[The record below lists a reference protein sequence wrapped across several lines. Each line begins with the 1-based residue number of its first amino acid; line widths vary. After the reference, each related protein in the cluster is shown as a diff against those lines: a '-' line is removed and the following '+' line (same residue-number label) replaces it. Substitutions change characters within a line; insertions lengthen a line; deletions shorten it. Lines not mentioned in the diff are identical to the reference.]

1 MKTFSLFI
9 DAPFEARLREE
20 ELPQIG
26 PGMFLTRTITTAIST
41 GTEMTA
47 YTGDFP
53 KRSKWAQYV
62 KYPFRAGY
70 SNLGEVVE
78 VGKGVEG
85 VRVGDRV
92 VGYKPHSQFA
102 VYREGEFFVKVPEGI
117 PDEVA
122 PTFSIAVI
130 TLNGVR
136 RAGLNLGECAVVYG
150 LGPLGLFTLQFA
162 RLDGARPVIGVDI
175 SEHRRRL
182 AEKAGADLTIDGRDP
197 NLVDKVRR
205 ATKGRMA
212 DVVFEVTG
220 SPEVIPEE
228 FKVLREQGRMVLLSS
243 PRGITPFDFHD
254 LCNAPSFTIIGA
266 HNLSHPP
273 HETPQNPWTMRR
285 NCELFFDLVLGGE
298 FKVAELITHKLPWH
312 EAPKA
317 YKMLER
323 ERGKTGFVILD
334 WRG

>member
-1 MKTFSLFI
+1 MRSKTLVFQKPL
-9 DAPFEARLREE
+9 EATFVEE
-20 ELPQIG
+20 ELPEIG
-26 PGMFLTRTITTAIST
+26 PDMFLVKTLTTAIST

-53 KRSKWAQYV
+53 EGSRWADYIR
-62 KYPFRAGY
+62 YPFRAGY

-78 VGKGVEG
+78 VGSEVDEVK
-85 VRVGDRV
+85 VGDKV

-102 VYREGEFFVKVPEGI
+102 VYRKGEFFVKVPEGV

-136 RAGLNLGECAVVYG
+136 RADLKLGESVVVYG

-162 RLDGARPVIGVDI
+162 RLDGARPVVGVDI
-175 SEHRRRL
+175 FEGRRRL
-182 AEKAGADLTIDGRDP
+182 AERAGADLTLDGNDP
-197 NLVDKVRR
+197 ALVDKVRE

-220 SPEVIPEE
+220 NPKVIPEE
-228 FKVLREQGRMVLLSS
+228 FKVLREQGRMVVLSS
-243 PRGITPFDFHD
+243 PRGPTEFDFHD
-254 LCNAPSFTIIGA
+254 LCNAPSFVIIGA
-266 HNLSHPP
+266 HNMSHPP
-273 HETPQNPWTMRR
+273 HETPQNPWTMKR
-285 NCELFFDLVLGGE
+285 NCELFFDLVLRGE
-298 FKVAELITHKLPWH
+298 FVVSELITHKFPWH
-312 EAPKA
+312 EAPKV
-317 YKMLER
+317 YKMLFR